1 MFEFLAPW
9 GILAPAIS
17 AVAIYIV
24 VNGKRREKMMVMI
37 EAPDDAP
44 MTMSRANAASGLA

>member
-1 MFEFLAPW
+1 MYEFLAPW

-17 AVAIYIV
+17 AAAIYLIISEF
-24 VNGKRREKMMVMI
+24 RREKMMVMI

-44 MTMSRANAASGLA
+44 ATISRANIASGLA

>member
-17 AVAIYIV
+17 AVTIYVI

-44 MTMSRANAASGLA
+44 ITLSRANVVSGLA